1 MHSERFEVTRMSV
14 PVLDLSR
21 RDDIPRVDALLRGML
36 VDL

>member
-1 MHSERFEVTRMSV
+1 MQSERFDVVPVSV

-21 RDDIPRVDALLRGML
+21 RDDIPRVDALLRGMR